1 MGFPTTK
8 HLLNVHASFHQ
19 FSGEYFSVALAERNV
34 ICFECHQRYE
44 MIRYRQCHLV
54 VGGQFVSFRPRQRK
68 ESDRQKDSVR
78 TLSNPTLASRSSQCQ
93 PHVSEVMSR
102 DGGSRRNSARSSQ
115 CQPLASEVTAHEGGS
130 CRNSAQVSTSRE
142 CVSRRNSPRVS
153 TSNGCASRRN
163 SAEVPPRL
171 SQREEACPSL
181 PDPEFA
187 GMSMEEAFGKRDA
200 GRYRA
205 DERPLPTLAKK
216 LNSPDYGVV
225 GAASQRPLGDIAA
238 VQGRTKLDMR
248 PTVPVADTSSNRT
261 RKRINSKRAS
271 RVSVHAD
278 NGATTI
284 TEKVASLAN
293 NGDKR
298 GTFVVQPS
306 TAITRATQSIV
317 TINTEQGSDE
327 GESEAGISEERL
339 DDILLCDYE
348 GDTLVDS
355 PARDVIDTAVGCVGD
370 EALGQ
375 TVCCVE
381 DMEMTEVLNVTMVL
395 GRALISKEAVN
406 EPSFLANVDETR
418 HAAIEEPT
426 PQLAPEASKAIETR
440 KLGTKKPSRKNNDP
454 SSKHKLT
461 LKKGKTLRKSKKAD
475 MTSDDGGG
483 SQTAG
488 VGDTATKKF
497 STYITKPGQMAFT
510 TGKLSDMA
518 PPTKGTSMLSRVT
531 ARSKPRAKP
540 KVDDR
545 PATTDSAAASHV
557 TGSEPNSVF
566 DMSMNESVIMVR
578 TKYSDF
584 REHCGS
590 SSNKDSGSDDAA
602 SDTNNGDGQHGIM
615 LTLGNGKRTK
625 PRRARSKQVSYASHS
640 VNVVVAPLSDVVA
653 PLSDVVV
660 PLSDHVT
667 SRSNEQSSSAGRTS
681 EDFSG
686 QGDKLTCSDDAIFPS
701 DSPIADTASP
711 EPSGR
716 IKRPRMCSRSA
727 AYTPDTPDASPS
739 SNDTTD
745 DTDCDEDR
753 MRGHR
758 RSRQAIVCSDT
769 SVETD
774 GCAAEE
780 DVVTIDTA
788 SDVSSDRVRN
798 NLSTSFINI
807 SY

>member
-1 MGFPTTK
+1 MGFTTTK
-8 HLLNVHASFHQ
+8 NLLNVHASFHQ

-93 PHVSEVMSR
+93 PHASEVMSR

-130 CRNSAQVSTSRE
+130 RGNSAQVSTSRE

-153 TSNGCASRRN
+153 TSHGCASRRN

-171 SQREEACPSL
+171 SQREEPCPSL

-306 TAITRATQSIV
+306 TAITRATQNIV

-370 EALGQ
+370 EALEQ

-426 PQLAPEASKAIETR
+426 SQLAPEASKAIETR

-461 LKKGKTLRKSKKAD
+461 LKKGKTSKKAD
-475 MTSDDGGG
+475 MTSDDDGG
-483 SQTAG
+483 SQTTG

-518 PPTKGTSMLSRVT
+518 PPMKGTSMLPRVT

-545 PATTDSAAASHV
+545 PAKESTAASHV
-557 TGSEPNSVF
+557 TGGEPKSVF

-625 PRRARSKQVSYASHS
+625 PRRARSKQVSYAGHS
-640 VNVVVAPLSDVVA
+640 VGVVVAPLSGVVA
-653 PLSDVVV
+653 PPSDR
-660 PLSDHVT
+660 VT
-667 SRSNEQSSSAGRTS
+667 SRSDDQLSSAGQAP
-681 EDFSG
+681 DDVPG
-686 QGDKLTCSDDAIFPS
+686 QSDGLTNSDDAIFPS

-727 AYTPDTPDASPS
+727 AYTPDASPS

-758 RSRQAIVCSDT
+758 RSRKAIVCSDT

-774 GCAAEE
+774 GCAVEE
-780 DVVTIDTA
+780 DVVTTA

>member
-8 HLLNVHASFHQ
+8 NLLNVHASFHQ

-78 TLSNPTLASRSSQCQ
+78 TLSNPTLASRSLQCQ

-130 CRNSAQVSTSRE
+130 RRNSAQVSTSRE

-284 TEKVASLAN
+284 SEKVASLAN

-298 GTFVVQPS
+298 ETFVVQS
-306 TAITRATQSIV
+306 SAAITRPTQNAV
-317 TINTEQGSDE
+317 AMNPEEGSDG

-370 EALGQ
+370 EALEQ

-518 PPTKGTSMLSRVT
+518 PPTKGTSMLPRVT

-545 PATTDSAAASHV
+545 PAKESTAASHV
-557 TGSEPNSVF
+557 TGGEPKSVF

-640 VNVVVAPLSDVVA
+640 VAVVAPLSDVVA
-653 PLSDVVV
+653 SLSDGV
-660 PLSDHVT
+660 PSPSDD
-667 SRSNEQSSSAGRTS
+667 QSSSAGRAS
-681 EDFSG
+681 DVPDH
-686 QGDKLTCSDDAIFPS
+686 GDGLTNSDDAIFPS

-727 AYTPDTPDASPS
+727 VYTPDTPDASPS

-758 RSRQAIVCSDT
+758 RSRKAIVCSDT

-774 GCAAEE
+774 GCAVEE

-798 NLSTSFINI
+798 NQNTSFINI